1 MAKLKLSKQALHYQ
15 QEQLKLYK
23 RLLPSLD
30 LKRRQLTMETQ
41 KAQQEY
47 AEALAALDAL
57 QTRIGEELPM
67 LADESL
73 RIKDLIIVKG
83 YQRGEQNVVGVR
95 LPVLESLDC
104 QVADYSLLGTPPWLD
119 LLVQRL
125 KDAKISQLQ
134 AEIAAER
141 LDILRVQVRRIT
153 QRVNLFEKIL
163 IPTTHQN
170 IQRLRIYLG
179 ETERSAVVTSK
190 LVKSKQLQI
199 RGALTEAEE

>member
-1 MAKLKLSKQALHYQ
+1 MAKLKLSKQALHHQ

-41 KAQQEY
+41 KAQEEY
-47 AEALAALDAL
+47 AAALSALDAL

-73 RIKDLIIVKG
+73 RLKDLIVVKA

-95 LPVLESLDC
+95 LPVLESMDC

-141 LDILRVQVRRIT
+141 LDILRVQMRRIT

-190 LVKSKQLQI
+190 LAKSKQLQI

>member
-1 MAKLKLSKQALHYQ
+1 MAKLKLSKQALHHQ

-30 LKRRQLTMETQ
+30 LKRRQLAMETQ
-41 KAQQEY
+41 KAQQAY
-47 AEALAALDAL
+47 AEALSALDAL

-73 RIKDLIIVKG
+73 RLKDLIIVKG

-95 LPVLESLDC
+95 LPILESLDC
-104 QVADYSLLGTPPWLD
+104 QVADYSLLGTPPWID

-141 LDILRVQVRRIT
+141 LEILRLQVRRIT

-190 LVKSKQLQI
+190 LAKSKQLQI
-199 RGALTEAEE
+199 RGALTEDEA